1 MARTK
6 NPEHYVDNKIFTAA
20 LDDYSRKCRASIEI
34 DINRT
39 DPNFPRMTRYIG
51 ECIIKMANR
60 LASRPNF
67 CNYTY
72 REEMVL
78 DAIELS
84 MRYSYR
90 FNGDKYDNAFAYV
103 TQIMFSAM
111 VQRIKKEKKKQE
123 LNYRLIQDADH
134 MMFLHGEAGPS
145 EYQAKARKIADQKL
159 NEMEEQKAISK
170 KGTGVQRKTTTR
182 RRKKNEK

>member
-6 NPEHYVDNKIFTAA
+6 NPEHYVDNKVFTAA
-20 LDDYSRKCRASIEI
+20 LDDYSRQCRAALEK
-34 DINRT
+34 DIGRT
-39 DPNFPRMTRYIG
+39 DEEFPRMTRYIG

-90 FNGDKYDNAFAYV
+90 FNGDKYNNAFAYV

-123 LNYRLIQDADH
+123 LNYKLIQDADH

-159 NEMEEQKAISK
+159 AEAAQQKMADK
-170 KGTGVQRKTTTR
+170 TGTGVQRRTTTR
-182 RRKKNEK
+182 RRKKGEK